1 MSLLLTQVQSLA
13 SDPVEL
19 LHYYLS
25 YFMLIVLFHMTAVQ
39 SDVLTS
45 LTLSLFVA
53 VLQVSMCLDRIFH
66 KPLRLGVL
74 HQWLTYHNLDEYF
87 ILTRITAFWMTYILP
102 LQVIVLLQC
111 LMISPLSIVGYL
123 CLTSSMFSVS
133 VCFLFALL
141 SSLMLANGYSTAL
154 AIILCLP
161 FCMPLLLLSL
171 LAISALLTHMPMTGL
186 ISVQALLML
195 LLVCLVPVVT
205 RQVLRL
211 TWVP

>member
-1 MSLLLTQVQSLA
+1 MSLLWTQIKSLA
-13 SDPVEL
+13 SNPVEL

-39 SDVLTS
+39 SDIMTS
-45 LTLSLFVA
+45 LTLSLFISI
-53 VLQVSMCLDRIFH
+53 LQVSLCLGKIFSE
-66 KPLRLGVL
+66 PLRLGVL
-74 HQWLTYHNLDEYF
+74 HQWLTYRSLDECF
-87 ILTRITAFWMTYILP
+87 ILARITAFWITYLLP
-102 LQVIVLLQC
+102 LQMIVLLQC
-111 LMISPLSIVGYL
+111 LIISPISIVGYL
-123 CLTSSMFSVS
+123 CLTSSIFSVS

-141 SSLMLANGYSTAL
+141 SALMLASGYSTAL

-171 LAISALLTHMPMTGL
+171 LVITALLTHMPMTWL

-195 LLVCLVPVVT
+195 VLVCLVPVVS

-211 TWVP
+211 IWVA

>member
-1 MSLLLTQVQSLA
+1 MSLLLTQLKSLA

-25 YFMLIVLFHMTAVQ
+25 YFTLIVLFHMTAVQ

-45 LTLSLFVA
+45 LTLSLFIA
-53 VLQVSMCLDRIFH
+53 ILQMSMCLDRIFH
-66 KPLRLGVL
+66 DPLQSGVL
-74 HQWLTYHNLDEYF
+74 HQWLIYHNLDEYF
-87 ILTRITAFWMTYILP
+87 ILTRITAFWITYILP

-111 LMISPLSIVGYL
+111 VIISPLSIVGYL
-123 CLTSSMFSVS
+123 CLTSFIFSVS
-133 VCFLFALL
+133 ICFLFALL

-161 FCMPLLLLSL
+161 FCMPILLLCL
-171 LAISALLTHMPMTGL
+171 LVITALLTYLPMAWL
-186 ISVQALLML
+186 IGVQALLMIL
-195 LLVCLVPVVT
+195 LACLVPVVI

-211 TWVP
+211 TWVT